1 MLKVHKVSK
10 SYKLVKKSNK
20 RILDILLKRNIYKE
34 NNVFALNNITFEL
47 EQGNSLG
54 IIGRNGSGK
63 STLLQIISKTLLP
76 TNGYVET
83 SVEMTSILELG
94 AGFNHNLTG
103 LENIKITL
111 GIWNFNSRDKNVL
124 IKEII
129 EFSGLKK
136 FINQSLN
143 CYSSGMIVRLGFSL
157 CTVVKPKILVIDEAL
172 SVGDQVF
179 QAKCIRRI
187 KELQAQGTSLILVSH
202 SSELIKSMCN
212 TVLVLEEGNMK
223 FQGDAREGIN
233 YYEKVILSDFVKK
246 EKLILHNDKHG
257 KEIESKKAELVSCK
271 ILNNE
276 SKQIKTL
283 TEGNTIN
290 IEICIKHNTQM
301 DDPHY
306 GIRILNSNGEIVFGT
321 TTYSN
326 QVFAKK
332 QKRGD
337 KVFLLF
343 KIENFFRK
351 DNYSIS
357 VGCTNL
363 GIGFPNIAW
372 KEFIFLEHE
381 VCTFTITSSNKGR
394 WEGHSLLNTQIIINN

>member
-10 SYKLVKKSNK
+10 SYKLVKNSNK
-20 RILDILLKRNIYKE
+20 RILDILFKRNIYKE
-34 NNVFALNNITFEL
+34 NNVLALNNITFEL
-47 EQGNSLG
+47 EEGNSLG

-76 TNGYVET
+76 TSGYVET
-83 SVEMTSILELG
+83 SVKMTSILELG

-111 GIWNFNSRDKNVL
+111 GIWNFDSRDKNVL

-136 FINQSLN
+136 FINQSLD

-233 YYEKVILSDFVKK
+233 YYEKIILSDFVKK
-246 EKLILHNDKHG
+246 EKLMLHNDKY
-257 KEIESKKAELVSCK
+257 KKDLIESEKAELVSCK

-283 TEGNTIN
+283 TEGNVIN
-290 IEICIKHNTQM
+290 IAICIKHNTQM

-332 QKRGD
+332 QK
-337 KVFLLF
+337 KETKYLYYL
-343 KIENFFRK
+343 KLKTFFVK
-351 DNYSIS
+351 
-357 VGCTNL
+357 
-363 GIGFPNIAW
+363 
-372 KEFIFLEHE
+372 
-381 VCTFTITSSNKGR
+381 
-394 WEGHSLLNTQIIINN
+394 IIIVYQ